1 MRLTQA
7 LFDPSVLN
15 LLCYVDDPIAA
26 MRGTDEDRMVYAA
39 IMILVWE
46 AVGFGLSYH
55 KGQMEDSVTWIGAT
69 LTADAG
75 GVRAQ
80 IKQSIIDDICGDLKR
95 IAVQN
100 VVSKKELH
108 SLIGKL
114 GHCASLL
121 IIMRPF
127 LEPLWAA

>member
-7 LFDPSVLN
+7 LFNPLVLN

-26 MRGTDEDRMVYAA
+26 MRGAGEDRMVYAA
-39 IMILVWE
+39 MMILVWE

-80 IKQSIIDDICGDLKR
+80 IKQSITTSAGILNAWQHKTWFQR
-95 IAVQN
+95 KN
-100 VVSKKELH
+100 FTL
-108 SLIGKL
+108 
-114 GHCASLL
+114 
-121 IIMRPF
+121 
-127 LEPLWAA
+127 

>member
-1 MRLTQA
+1 
-7 LFDPSVLN
+7 
-15 LLCYVDDPIAA
+15 
-26 MRGTDEDRMVYAA
+26 MVYAA
-39 IMILVWE
+39 MLILVWE

-55 KGQMEDSVTWIGAT
+55 KGQLDDSVTWIGAT
-69 LTADAG
+69 LTTEAG
-75 GVRAQ
+75 GVKAK
-80 IKQSIIDDICGDLKR
+80 IKQSIVDDICGDLER
-95 IAVQN
+95 MIAQN

-127 LEPLWAA
+127 LEPLWVALYYIGSTNAPWNTLWTKQISTSLQWL